1 MVPIDKRFFYLML
14 SVAQGQDFAQSMDF
28 SQPSKDVQE
37 AETMDVLSRWALF
50 VNQGIFE
57 NIGEGAGWLLELL
70 EKTDKLITPKDELF
84 PLFTAFGIAM
94 LNKLL
99 DDGSI
104 TIILDEELLNEQ

>member
-1 MVPIDKRFFYLML
+1 ML

-28 SQPSKDVQE
+28 SQPSQDVRE

-57 NIGEGAGWLLELL
+57 AIGEGAGWLLELL
-70 EKTDKLITPKDELF
+70 EKTDKLITPKDELY
-84 PLFTAFGIAM
+84 PLFAAFGVAM

-104 TIILDEELLNEQ
+104 TIVIDEELLDEK